1 MSRVISREET
11 FKLIF
16 EFCTTGESND
26 LTVNELVEG
35 NNEVDVDY
43 VKQVYYGVVEKFE
56 ELKNDIAGV
65 SKSFSVDRIFKVDF
79 ALLLLALYEIKY
91 MPEIPNAVSVNEVLN
106 LSKRYS
112 TEKSFSY
119 INGILAN
126 FVKVG
131 NND

>member
-16 EFCTTGESND
+16 EFCATGETND
-26 LTVNELVEG
+26 FSVNELIEA
-35 NNEVDVDY
+35 NKDIESEY
-43 VKQVYYGVVEKFE
+43 VKKVYYGVVEHFE
-56 ELKNDIAGV
+56 ELKDAIA
-65 SKSFSVDRIFKVDF
+65 STTKSFSVDRIFKVDF

-91 MPEIPNAVSVNEVLN
+91 IDEIPNAVSVNEVLN

-126 FVKVG
+126 FVKVES
-131 NND
+131 NV

>member
-1 MSRVISREET
+1 M
-11 FKLIF
+11 IF

-126 FVKVG
+126 FVKVE

>member
-16 EFCTTGESND
+16 EFCATGEAND
-26 LTVNELVEG
+26 FSVDELIETNKDVES
-35 NNEVDVDY
+35 EY
-43 VKQVYYGVVEKFE
+43 VKKVYYGVVEHFE
-56 ELKNDIAGV
+56 ELKDAIAGTT
-65 SKSFSVDRIFKVDF
+65 KSFSVDRIFKVDF
-79 ALLLLALYEIKY
+79 ALLLLALYEIKF
-91 MPEIPNAVSVNEVLN
+91 MEEIPNAVSVNEVLN

-126 FVKVG
+126 FVKVE
-131 NND
+131 NDD

>member
-16 EFCTTGESND
+16 EYCANSEVNEI
-26 LTVNELVEG
+26 TVNELIEE
-35 NNEVDVDY
+35 NKDIEPDY
-43 VKQVYYGVVEKFE
+43 VKNVYYGVVEHFD
-56 ELKNDIAGV
+56 ELKNDIARA

-106 LSKRYS
+106 LSKIYS
-112 TEKSFSY
+112 TDKSFSY

-126 FVKVG
+126 FVKG
-131 NND
+131 ESND

>member
-16 EFCTTGESND
+16 EFCATGEPND
-26 LTVNELVEG
+26 LTVGELIELNKDVEA
-35 NNEVDVDY
+35 DY
-43 VKQVYYGVVEKFE
+43 VNKVYYGVVEHFD
-56 ELKNDIAGV
+56 ELKEDIANTT
-65 SKSFSVDRIFKVDF
+65 KSFSIDRIFKVDF

-126 FVKVG
+126 FLKVEK
-131 NND
+131 